1 MEQSKVINLERLIK
15 MNEKDQAFLFRYL
28 SRLPLE
34 YRLEI
39 MQRHRRLIHKL
50 KERHSELEVE
60 TLSYGAMALAIKT
73 FYNEEKQLSRKRFD
87 DMSLEEIGELTI
99 RQIKKF
105 DQKRY
110 APSPKREILI
120 GYWAEV
126 KTLKDMKK
134 GFRYIAQYLLKKH
147 RFKVGHTL
155 IQTTW
160 NQLEGETK

>member
-1 MEQSKVINLERLIK
+1 MEHSKTVILERLIK
-15 MNEKDQAFLFRYL
+15 LNEKDQRFLMRYL

-34 YRLEI
+34 YRIEV

-60 TLSYGAMALAIKT
+60 ILSYGAMVLAIKT
-73 FYNEEKQLSRKRFD
+73 FYNEEKQLSQKRFD

-99 RQIKKF
+99 RHIKQF

-110 APSPKREILI
+110 PSSPKRDTLI

-126 KTLKDMKK
+126 KTIKQTGK
-134 GFRYIAQYLLKKH
+134 GFRFIAEYLLKKH

-155 IQTTW
+155 IQRTW
-160 NQLEGETK
+160 NQLEENT